1 MDNQTVELEQTL
13 NAPEQTQ
20 TPEVVTPDA
29 EQSQEDTHEGG
40 KEADPTAKLQAR
52 FDRRIGRA
60 TAARYQA
67 EARAEQEAARARE
80 LAERLAQY
88 EQQPQESEAAI
99 PRDKVLPLAQQLAAQ
114 IRQQEKVV
122 ESVRAVLE
130 KGKTLEGFDQA
141 CNAVDAEVA
150 FYDRAGR
157 PTPFLQTVMECADP
171 ARVLHHLGRNPDLA
185 ADLADLTPTQQAR
198 RLDRIEAELSKPAE
212 TKTSAAPKPI
222 TPVKGGGGGAKD
234 YSPEMSDAEYAAWRQ
249 AQKKARHG

>member
-1 MDNQTVELEQTL
+1 MDNETVALEQTL
-13 NAPEQTQ
+13 NAPAQTQ

-29 EQSQEDTHEGG
+29 EHSQEDTHEGG

-67 EARAEQEAARARE
+67 EARAEQEATRARE
-80 LAERLAQY
+80 LADRLAQY
-88 EQQPQESEAAI
+88 EQQPQQTEAI
-99 PRDKVLPLAQQLAAQ
+99 SPEKVLPLAQQLAQQ

-130 KGKTLEGFDQA
+130 KGKTLEGFNEA
-141 CNAVDAEVA
+141 CNAVDAEIA

-198 RLDRIEAELSKPAE
+198 RLDRIEAELTKPAE
-212 TKTSAAPKPI
+212 PKTSAAPKPI
-222 TPVKGGGGGAKD
+222 APVRGGGSGAKD
-234 YSPEMSDAEYAAWRQ
+234 YSPEMSDAEFNAWRQ